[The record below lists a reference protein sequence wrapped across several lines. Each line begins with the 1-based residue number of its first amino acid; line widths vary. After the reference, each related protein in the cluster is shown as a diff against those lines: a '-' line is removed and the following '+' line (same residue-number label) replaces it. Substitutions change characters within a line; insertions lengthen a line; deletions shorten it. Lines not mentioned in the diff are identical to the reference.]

1 MTRRDGTEL
10 VLLGAIWGA
19 AFLFM
24 RLGAVDFGPLAL
36 VFIRVCGASLML
48 LPLLAWQ
55 GEMAALRQHW
65 KPIALVGII
74 NSALPFALFM
84 LAALVLGAGLMGVF
98 NATAPIWGALVA
110 WLWLG
115 ERPTA
120 SRGLGLAIGIV
131 GVVGLAWGKADFK
144 PGEHGISPALGI
156 AACLAA
162 SVLYGVAANYSR
174 KRLAGVAPMAVAAG
188 SQLSAA
194 AVMLVPA
201 WVAWPAVNPSAMAWA
216 AAATLAL
223 MCTGLAYVLYFRLI
237 AHAGA
242 ANAISVTFLIPGFA
256 MLWAWLFTNEQPTI
270 TMLIGCAVILLG
282 TALATGLL
290 RLPGAKKPP

>member
-216 AAATLAL
+216 AAATLAFV
-223 MCTGLAYVLYFRLI
+223 CTGLAYVLYFRLI

-256 MLWAWLFTNEQPTI
+256 MLWAWLFTDEQPTI

>member
-55 GEMAALRQHW
+55 GEMAALHQHW

-98 NATAPIWGALVA
+98 NATAPIWGALIA
-110 WLWLG
+110 WMWLG

-131 GVVGLAWGKADFK
+131 GVVGLAWGKADFR

-216 AAATLAL
+216 AAATLAFV
-223 MCTGLAYVLYFRLI
+223 CTGLAYVLYFRLI

-256 MLWAWLFTNEQPTI
+256 MLWAWLFTDEQPTA